1 MDKYSIRC
9 LCKKRLE
16 CGISLR
22 LYIDYMII
30 RLKYHIAI
38 VFLT

>member
-16 CGISLR
+16 CGIIKLKT
-22 LYIDYMII
+22 IDYMII